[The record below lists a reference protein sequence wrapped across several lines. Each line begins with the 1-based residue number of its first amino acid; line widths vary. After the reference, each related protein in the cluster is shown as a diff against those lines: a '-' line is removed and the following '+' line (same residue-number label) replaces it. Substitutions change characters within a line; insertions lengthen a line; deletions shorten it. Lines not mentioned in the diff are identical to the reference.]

1 MSSVNGRHALPSFS
15 PYNAS
20 KYAVETVSDSLR
32 MEMKR
37 FGVKVSLIEPGMFG
51 GSTEIHSEANV
62 SIVKNKT
69 TFRHQKHCCNYHTP
83 LTTYFRSMFYMYLIT
98 ETSLCAVG
106 NFRIKMVII

>member
-32 MEMKR
+32 MEMQR
-37 FGVKVSLIEPGMFG
+37 FGVKVILIEPGMFG

-62 SIVKNKT
+62 I
-69 TFRHQKHCCNYHTP
+69 
-83 LTTYFRSMFYMYLIT
+83 TYFTLFLLRLIRVCVEILWPT
-98 ETSLCAVG
+98 EH
-106 NFRIKMVII
+106 